1 MSRVWGALRRLR
13 RSYVAGARPFR
24 VRHFL
29 LPAAVLALSVP
40 CAVWAQA
47 PSPSDIGQLLQQQRQ
62 ILQQQEQRRREELEK
77 LRKSAPPKKD
87 DAGEEQ
93 AADSKA
99 KHCVPVGKI
108 VFDGAELLDGATR
121 QALQRPF
128 TGKCMSIVDIMSVV
142 RVVTN
147 WYVAQGYVTARAYPP
162 EQDLSK
168 GVLTIK
174 VIEGRTEGV
183 DIYANGEPRKGVDT
197 AFPDLVGDRLYIRD
211 IEQGLDQINR
221 LPTHDARIRI
231 EPGQQEGYSRV
242 RVDTTHLTLPY
253 MMGTID
259 NYGLKSTG
267 ELQTG
272 ASAYVGDVLGLY
284 DSWALS
290 YKTSEPFYE
299 GQKASQEITA
309 SLSLPYGYWTLLVS
323 GSYFDY
329 RSELKG
335 EARTF
340 KTDGTSRYATAE
352 LDRVLFRDRDS
363 KTRLSGFFNFKDIE
377 NYAEGFKLDL
387 SSRKL
392 NVVGGRLTHSHR
404 LLGGLLDAS
413 VSGHWG
419 VPMFGSLTDEDSLP
433 GSPIAEFTKVAG
445 DLSFYRPFTA
455 GPLNL
460 AWNVKASGQW
470 SHDDLY
476 STEQISLGGLYTVRG
491 YKDQSLS
498 GDTGAYVRNEL
509 IWTLPYLLPEKTRP
523 FFGRMD
529 LFAAYD
535 AGWLKKDKEDPFE
548 QGSVTG
554 LAAGARLNSGMLF
567 GEVAYEKP
575 LHAPD
580 FIKKDALLRFQAGMA
595 LKW

>member
-1 MSRVWGALRRLR
+1 M
-13 RSYVAGARPFR
+13 
-24 VRHFL
+24 
-29 LPAAVLALSVP
+29 
-40 CAVWAQA
+40 
-47 PSPSDIGQLLQQQRQ
+47 QQQRQ
-62 ILQQQEQRRREELEK
+62 ILQKQEERRREELER
-77 LRKSAPPKKD
+77 LRKAAPPKKD
-87 DAGEEQ
+87 GAQKDEALAG
-93 AADSKA
+93 KA
-99 KHCVPVGKI
+99 KHCVPVRKI
-108 VFDGAELLDGATR
+108 IFNGAELLDKPTKK
-121 QALQRPF
+121 ALQKPF
-128 TGKCMSIVDIMSVV
+128 VGKCMNIIDIMSVV

-168 GVLTIK
+168 GVLIIK
-174 VIEGRTEGV
+174 VIEGRTEKV
-183 DIYANGEPRKGVDT
+183 DIYANGKPRKGVDT
-197 AFPDLVGDRLYIRD
+197 AFPNLVGKRLYIRD
-211 IEQGLDQINR
+211 VEQGLDQINR
-221 LPTHDARIRI
+221 LPTHDAKIRI
-231 EPGQQEGYSRV
+231 EPGKTEGYSRL
-242 RVDTTHLTLPY
+242 RVNTTHLTLPY

-272 ASAYVGDVLGLY
+272 ASAYFGDVLGLY
-284 DSWALS
+284 DSWAIS
-290 YKTSEPFYE
+290 YKTSDPFYK

-335 EARTF
+335 QTNTF
-340 KTDGTSRYATAE
+340 KTDGVSRYLTAE
-352 LDRVLFRDRDS
+352 IDRVLHRDRDS
-363 KTRLSGFFNFKDIE
+363 KTRLSGFINFKDTE
-377 NYAEGFKLDL
+377 NYVEDIRLQTG
-387 SSRKL
+387 SRKL
-392 NVVGGRLTHSHR
+392 NVAGVRLSHSHR

-419 VPMFGSLTDEDSLP
+419 VPMFGSLTDEKSLP
-433 GSPIAEFTKVAG
+433 GSPIAEFKKVSG
-445 DLSFYRPFTA
+445 DLSFYRPLKV

-460 AWNVKASGQW
+460 AWRLKAAGQW
-470 SHDDLY
+470 SSNDLY

-509 IWTLPYLLPEKTRP
+509 VWSLPYLLPKKTQP

-535 AGWLKKDKEDPFE
+535 AGWLKPDKDGTFE
-548 QGSVTG
+548 EGSVTG
-554 LAAGARLNSGMLF
+554 LAAGARLSSGILF
-567 GEVAYEKP
+567 GEAAYEKP

-580 FIKKDALLRFQAGMA
+580 FIKKDELFRFQAGMSV
-595 LKW
+595 KW